1 MIDFR
6 YHLVSLISVFL
17 ALAVGIALGAGPLK
31 ETIGDTLT
39 GQVEQLRVEK
49 EELRTQLDEASA
61 ELADSQAAFAA
72 SAPDLLE
79 GVLAGRRVAIV
90 QVGEVLPE
98 ARDQVAERLGT
109 AGGSV
114 SATVQVTE
122 LWDDPEQRSFRQS
135 IAGSLV
141 QWLDPVPP
149 EDAGTG
155 TELAE
160 ALVQSLVTAEPTD
173 PGAVSANAVT
183 VMDLLVE
190 SGLVTLSEGGVSAP
204 ADAVV
209 VLAGPTVSADEAEEA
224 VEATPA
230 DEEPAAQELADAR
243 LTSAAQIA
251 RAAQDRSDGAVVA
264 GGEVTD
270 GGLVQ
275 RLREDEDA
283 QGRISTVESVHTLVG
298 QVSVPLALSARIGGT
313 VGHYGPSEGAT
324 APVPERVVL
333 PVLDR
338 TVVDPA
344 LTGTGGAEGTG
355 TEGAGTGTEG
365 AGTET
370 GTEQG

>member
-39 GQVEQLRVEK
+39 GQVEQLRAEK
-49 EELRTQLDEASA
+49 EELRAQLDEASA
-61 ELADSQAAFAA
+61 DLADSEAAFASA
-72 SAPDLLE
+72 APDLLE
-79 GVLAGRRVAIV
+79 GVLAGRRVAVV

-98 ARDQVAERLGT
+98 VREEVAVRLGE

-114 SATVQVTE
+114 SATVQVTD
-122 LWDDPEQRSFRQS
+122 LWDDPEQRSFRQG

-160 ALVQSLVTAEPTD
+160 ALIQSLTTAEPTD
-173 PGAVSANAVT
+173 PDAVSANAIT

-190 SGLVTLSEGGVSAP
+190 SGLVTLDEGGVTAP

-224 VEATPA
+224 SEATPS
-230 DEEPAAQELADAR
+230 DEEPAAQELADAK

-251 RAAQDRSDGAVVA
+251 RAAQDRSDGAVVG
-264 GGEVTD
+264 GGEVTE
-270 GGLVQ
+270 GGLVE
-275 RLREDEDA
+275 RVREDEDES
-283 QGRISTVESVHTLVG
+283 GRISTVESVHTLVG

-313 VGHYGPSEGAT
+313 VGHWGPSEGAT
-324 APVPERVVL
+324 APVPPRVVL
-333 PVLDR
+333 PAVER
-338 TVVDPA
+338 AAVQPATATVPGQGETTA
-344 LTGTGGAEGTG
+344 TGP
-355 TEGAGTGTEG
+355 GAGEG
-365 AGTET
+365 
-370 GTEQG
+370 

>member
-39 GQVEQLRVEK
+39 GQVEQLRAEK
-49 EELRTQLDEASA
+49 EDLRAQLDETSTD
-61 ELADSQAAFAA
+61 LAQSEAAFAA
-72 SAPDLLE
+72 SAPDLLD
-79 GVLAGRRVAIV
+79 GVLAGRRVAVV

-98 ARDQVAERLGT
+98 ARDQVVERLGQ
-109 AGGSV
+109 AGATV

-122 LWDDPEQRSFRQS
+122 LWDDPEQRSFRQG

-141 QWLDPVPP
+141 QWLDPVPA

-160 ALVQSLVTAEPTD
+160 ALIQSLVTAEPTD
-173 PGAVSANAVT
+173 PDVVGANAVT

-190 SGLVTLSEGGVSAP
+190 SGLVTVGDGGVSTP

-209 VLAGPTVSADEAEEA
+209 VLAGPTVSAAEVQEAA
-224 VEATPA
+224 EATP
-230 DEEPAAQELADAR
+230 EEQEPEAQELADAR

-251 RAAQDRSDGAVVA
+251 RAAQDRSNGAVVG

-270 GGLVQ
+270 GTLVQ
-275 RLREDEDA
+275 RVRQDEA
-283 QGRISTVESVHTLVG
+283 ASGRLSTVESVHTLVG

-313 VGHYGPSEGAT
+313 VGHYGTTEGAT
-324 APVPERVVL
+324 APVPARVVL
-333 PVLDR
+333 PPVQR
-338 TVVDPA
+338 ITVPVVEDP
-344 LTGTGGAEGTG
+344 
-355 TEGAGTGTEG
+355 
-365 AGTET
+365 AGTEP